1 MDLVQQDIQ
10 ESHLTVIFHLMDIMI
25 DYIDIIL
32 DLEEV
37 LRVPSL
43 RTPYAQYT
51 ILRYLF
57 RQYFGSY
64 ATCSWVY
71 LVVRWHTC
79 TFKEKPEAFLTL
91 CLTLDMMRFQ

>member
-57 RQYFGSY
+57 RQ
-64 ATCSWVY
+64 
-71 LVVRWHTC
+71 
-79 TFKEKPEAFLTL
+79 
-91 CLTLDMMRFQ
+91 